1 MQQRLAYLACSFG
14 IGVFSGFNT
23 FTLPL
28 WLASFTTSY
37 LLIGLLGNTRSL
49 EGALV
54 SPLFGVWS
62 DRVWLGW
69 LGRRRPFIL
78 VGGLLSAAI
87 LALTPAI
94 SRLPLPGPL
103 TALPPETQRL
113 VPAVVAIFL
122 FTFTFNTMDDI
133 HKALLVDVTGPA
145 ERNTWSAW
153 SVVTVMIG
161 YVALLLLGFVLW
173 PASVTDLAFFAA
185 AALMAASVLVTVAGV
200 REPPPAQWAAAHDE
214 DQAGGLWARLT
225 LLARY
230 RGALAFCLVS
240 FAYWSGVN
248 AVLPLVSI
256 YTRDILGATVG
267 EAQLLPALLLVSTT
281 AFALPMAWLGQRFG
295 RRRVLAA
302 GYAIVTVAALG
313 ALVITTKE
321 QGAAVFLLA
330 GVGNA
335 ASNVLAIPLL
345 AELVPRQY
353 IGAASGVLAASGS
366 LAAPL
371 ASLAA
376 GALSD
381 AFGPRAIFALMAAL
395 VVVALAL
402 LPTVRQPAAVV
413 LDAQS
418 A

>member
-1 MQQRLAYLACSFG
+1 MRVAAWHSSLGLAGADIAGRRSVVGMRQRLAYLACSLG

-28 WLASFTTSY
+28 WLSTFTTSY
-37 LLIGLLGNTRSL
+37 LLLGLLGNTRSL
-49 EGALV
+49 EGAFV
-54 SPLFGVWS
+54 SPAFGVWS

-78 VGGLLSAAI
+78 VGGLASAVL
-87 LALTPAI
+87 LALTTAI
-94 SRLPLPGPL
+94 SRQPLPGL
-103 TALPPETQRL
+103 LAALPPDAQRL
-113 VPAVVAIFL
+113 APAVLAIFL

-133 HKALLVDVTGPA
+133 HKALLVDVTDPT
-145 ERNTWSAW
+145 ERNAWSAW
-153 SVVTVMIG
+153 SVVTVMVG
-161 YVALLLLGFVLW
+161 YVVLLLLGFVLW
-173 PASVTDLAFFAA
+173 PASVTDLAFAVA
-185 AALMAASVLVTVAGV
+185 GALTAGSVLVTVAGV
-200 REPPPAQWAAAHDE
+200 REPPPAEWAASHDAA
-214 DQAGGLWARLT
+214 DAGGLWARVV

-281 AFALPMAWLGQRFG
+281 LFALPTAWLGQRLG

-302 GYAIVTVAALG
+302 GYAIVAVAALG

-321 QGAAVFLLA
+321 QGAAIFLLA

-353 IGAASGVLAASGS
+353 IGAASGLLAASGS

-371 ASLAA
+371 ASLVA

-381 AFGPRAIFALMAAL
+381 VYG
-395 VVVALAL
+395 
-402 LPTVRQPAAVV
+402 
-413 LDAQS
+413 
-418 A
+418 